1 MKIKLDENLPQR
13 LAATLSKAGHDVDT
27 VSQEG
32 LQGKKDPAVWQASQ
46 AAARFFITQDLDFS
60 DERLFA
66 PGTHHG
72 ILVLRLR
79 DPGRNALL
87 HRVLTLF
94 ASEDVAQWP
103 GCFVIATDHKIRVRH
118 ASK

>member
-13 LAATLSKAGHDVDT
+13 LASALIAAGHDVDT
-27 VSQEG
+27 VRQEG
-32 LQGKKDPAVWQASQ
+32 LQGKKDPVVWKATQE
-46 AAARFFITQDLDFS
+46 AARFFITQDLDFA
-60 DERLFA
+60 DERNFM

-87 HRVLTLF
+87 QRV
-94 ASEDVAQWP
+94 ASLCECENIGQWG
-103 GCFVIATDHKIRVRH
+103 GCFVIATDRKIRVHR